1 MAELSLVLG
10 DFLDLGIIL
19 IIAAFAI
26 PISRKASMIDLPF
39 LILFGFIIGPVTGII
54 SHSFSLYLMSEFGS
68 VGIGLLGIVII
79 LYYESHGINF
89 RIIRRELMRIA
100 SLDTI
105 GMVITAIVSGVVF
118 SLITGAPL
126 VIGFLFGAIISPTDP
141 ASLIPMFKKMDVQE
155 EISGIIVGESLFNDP
170 LGIIL
175 VAIGISLVDPSSTYI
190 PMYAAI
196 SHFSGVFAAVP
207 IFILIQIAVPTS
219 AGVIA
224 GFSVIYLNKIFSFD
238 NLLVGFLIG
247 VVLLEFT
254 VLEAVNI
261 TPFPAAIATGAIIGN
276 FSDKS
281 IFWEREANFQ
291 QSLSYLSRALIFIL
305 LGSILTLSDISTF
318 WVVGILVTL
327 AVLFFSRPLAVFA
340 SILAAKFSRS
350 RFRINN
356 RMTVFMGLTGTKGAV
371 SVVMSLVPYTLGIQE
386 NIPLLI
392 QWGEKIYVATAFV
405 VILSIIM
412 QTIYVPIVSKKLLG
426 LPLIDPSNGDKK

>member
-26 PISRKASMIDLPF
+26 PIARKASMIDLPF
-39 LILFGFIIGPVTGII
+39 LILFGFLIGPVTGIV
-54 SHSFSLYLMSEFGS
+54 SHSFSLYLMSEFGG

-100 SLDTI
+100 SLDTL
-105 GMVITAIVSGVVF
+105 GMVITAIVSGLIF

-126 VIGFLFGAIISPTDP
+126 VIGFLFGAIVSPTDP
-141 ASLIPMFKKMDVQE
+141 ASLIPMFKRMNVQE

-175 VAIGISLVDPSSTYI
+175 VAIGISLIDPSSTYI

-196 SHFSGVFAAVP
+196 SNFSGVFAAVP

-219 AGVIA
+219 AGILA

-281 IFWEREANFQ
+281 LFWEREANFQ
-291 QSLSYLSRALIFIL
+291 QSLSFLSRALIFIL
-305 LGSILTLSDISTF
+305 LGSILTLSDISAY

-327 AVLFFSRPLAVFA
+327 AVLFFSRPLAVFV
-340 SILAAKFSRS
+340 SLIAARFSRS

-356 RMTVFMGLTGTKGAV
+356 RMSLFMGLTGTKGSV
-371 SVVMSLVPYTLGIQE
+371 SVVMSLVPYTLGIEE
-386 NIPLLI
+386 NLPILI
-392 QWGEKIYVATAFV
+392 KWGQMIYVATAFV
-405 VILSIIM
+405 VIFSIIM
-412 QTIYVPIVSKKLLG
+412 QTIYVPYASRKLLG
-426 LPLIDPSNGDKK
+426 LPIMASAETQKK

>member
-26 PISRKASMIDLPF
+26 PIARKASMIDLPF
-39 LILFGFIIGPVTGII
+39 LILFGFLIGPVTGIV
-54 SHSFSLYLMSEFGS
+54 SHSFSLYLMSEFGG

-100 SLDTI
+100 SLDTL
-105 GMVITAIVSGVVF
+105 GMVITAIVSGLIF

-141 ASLIPMFKKMDVQE
+141 ASLIPMFKRMDVQE

-175 VAIGISLVDPSSTYI
+175 VAIGISLIDPSSTYI

-196 SHFSGVFAAVP
+196 SNFSGVFAAVP

-219 AGVIA
+219 AGILA

-281 IFWEREANFQ
+281 LFWEREANFQ
-291 QSLSYLSRALIFIL
+291 QSLSFLSRALIFIL
-305 LGSILTLSDISTF
+305 LGSILTLSDISAY

-327 AVLFFSRPLAVFA
+327 AVLFFSRPLAVFV
-340 SILAAKFSRS
+340 SLIAARFSRS

-356 RMTVFMGLTGTKGAV
+356 RMSLFMGLTGTKGSV
-371 SVVMSLVPYTLGIQE
+371 SVVMSLVPYTLGIEE
-386 NIPLLI
+386 NLPILI
-392 QWGEKIYVATAFV
+392 KWGQMIYVATAFV

-412 QTIYVPIVSKKLLG
+412 QTIYVPYVSRKLLG
-426 LPLIDPSNGDKK
+426 LPIMANAETQKK

>member
-1 MAELSLVLG
+1 MISAFEAQYYQISL
-10 DFLDLGIIL
+10 IL
-19 IIAAFAI
+19 ILAAFAI
-26 PISRKASMIDLPF
+26 PISRKAAIADIPI
-39 LILFGFIIGPVTGII
+39 LIILGIIFGPVLEII
-54 SHSFSLYLMSEFGS
+54 NHTFASNFLTQFGEI
-68 VGIGLLGIVII
+68 GIGLLGIMII
-79 LYYESHGINF
+79 LYYESHHMNF
-89 RIIRRELMRIA
+89 RVIRRHFFKIA

-105 GMVITAIVSGVVF
+105 GVIITALVAGSIF
-118 SLITGAPL
+118 SLIFRAPFS
-126 VIGFLFGAIISPTDP
+126 IGFLFGAIISPTDP
-141 ASLIPMFKKMDVQE
+141 ASLIPMFKRMDVQE

-175 VAIGISLVDPSSTYI
+175 VAIGISLIDPSSTYI

-196 SHFSGVFAAVP
+196 SNFSGVFAAVP

-219 AGVIA
+219 AGILA

-281 IFWEREANFQ
+281 LFWEREANFQ
-291 QSLSYLSRALIFIL
+291 QSLSFLSRALIFIL
-305 LGSILTLSDISTF
+305 LGSILTLSDISAY

-327 AVLFFSRPLAVFA
+327 AVLFFSRPLAVFV
-340 SILAAKFSRS
+340 SLIAARFSRS

-356 RMTVFMGLTGTKGAV
+356 RMSLFMGLTGTKGSV
-371 SVVMSLVPYTLGIQE
+371 SVVMSLVPYTLGIEE
-386 NIPLLI
+386 NLPILI
-392 QWGEKIYVATAFV
+392 KWGQMIYVATAFV
-405 VILSIIM
+405 VIFSIIM
-412 QTIYVPIVSKKLLG
+412 QTIYVPYASRKLLG
-426 LPLIDPSNGDKK
+426 LPIMASAETQKK